1 MKKISFL
8 TDLHKSI
15 GGCQIQMLNWKE
27 HLIKLGYNVTSDAY
41 LGGTDIVHVFPSTY
55 PQQYEYLIDCKDP
68 VVVSTNYWAELSPL
82 RMVGYHTAKYLHQF
96 PLQVAGVKNHVA
108 RHRLFHRAQILIA
121 NSIAEKRTLT
131 NVFGV
136 KPEKIHV
143 VKNSISSAILAA
155 TYDAS
160 ERADYILQIGSIS
173 SRKGQRY
180 AAELAKRLGVRL
192 VLIGS
197 IMDVDYFQDLKAEY
211 GAVIDYLGV
220 KENGSREMIS
230 LIDRSL
236 ACVLISKWE
245 TPGIVNLEAASRG
258 IPVITTQTGGCEEY
272 LGEYAFYCEQNTEI
286 DYSAIIDYILND
298 TKNQQR
304 RDRALS
310 FNYKSAIEHLVS
322 IYDGISS

>member
-1 MKKISFL
+1 
-8 TDLHKSI
+8 
-15 GGCQIQMLNWKE
+15 MLNWKE

-55 PQQYEYLIDCKDP
+55 PQQYEYLIDYRDP

-82 RMVGYHTAKYLHQF
+82 RMVGYHTAKYLHRF
-96 PLQVAGVKNHVA
+96 PLQLARVKNHVA

-131 NVFGV
+131 NVFEI
-136 KPEKIHV
+136 KPEKIHI
-143 VKNSISSAILAA
+143 VKNSISSAILEA

-160 ERADYILQIGSIS
+160 EKSDYILQIGSIS

-197 IMDVDYFQDLKAEY
+197 IMDVDYFQHLTAEY
-211 GAVIDYLGV
+211 GALIDYLGV
-220 KENGSREMIS
+220 LENGSGEMIG

-258 IPVITTQTGGCEEY
+258 TPVVTTPVGGCEEY
-272 LGEYAFYCEQNTEI
+272 LGDYAFYCEQSAQI
-286 DYSAIIDYILND
+286 DYTAIIDYIVND
-298 TKNQQR
+298 NKTKQR

-310 FNYKSAIEHLVS
+310 FNYRNAIGELVS
-322 IYDGISS
+322 IYGEISS